1 MLHVTV
7 GKTIVRLVMISFYV
21 PSVPLGHVACW
32 KLPCQGLY
40 LLYTLPVIAKY
51 ELLSVCLLSSK
62 NIQTIFFSEFSLIL
76 DEKSLGSSTLLSKLT
91 DDLLNGFKKFGHS
104 F

>member
-21 PSVPLGHVACW
+21 LSVPLGHVACW

-40 LLYTLPVIAKY
+40 LLYTLRVIAKY

-62 NIQTIFFSEFSLIL
+62 NIQSIFL
-76 DEKSLGSSTLLSKLT
+76 
-91 DDLLNGFKKFGHS
+91 
-104 F
+104 